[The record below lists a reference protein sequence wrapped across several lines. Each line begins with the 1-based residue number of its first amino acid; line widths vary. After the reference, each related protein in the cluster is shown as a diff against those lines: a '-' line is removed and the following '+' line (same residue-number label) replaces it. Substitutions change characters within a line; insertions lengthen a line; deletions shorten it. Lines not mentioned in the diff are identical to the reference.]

1 MFEFGNL
8 RPKIGHTLNR
18 SGTEVSSEE
27 PEERSTVDRRETHAP
42 EFQLKPSTTTK
53 AFLALVL
60 TASLSGIAAA
70 QTKATQTKPTPFRAQ
85 PPASGSR
92 IATETPHPQQTTVIF
107 QPGPGFN
114 QPFNQS
120 VFPRQP
126 VAFTLIPAI
135 LMSDGTVLA
144 DFGFGFEPVTRAC
157 GNTVVMSTP
166 QVIAGNGVVL
176 SPGSTTVTF
185 TQPVPNQA
193 TPSQQNLPS
202 AQSRFPILTAASQS
216 ACFMRDAQGRLFV
229 AR

>member
-1 MFEFGNL
+1 M
-8 RPKIGHTLNR
+8 
-18 SGTEVSSEE
+18 EVSSEE
-27 PEERSTVDRRETHAP
+27 PEEHSPVDRRETHAL
-42 EFQLKPSTTTK
+42 EFQLRTSTTSK

-60 TASLSGIAAA
+60 TASLSGVAAA
-70 QTKATQTKPTPFRAQ
+70 QAKATPTKATTFRAQ

-92 IATETPHPQQTTVIF
+92 IATETPHPQQTTEIIRSA
-107 QPGPGFN
+107 PGFN

-157 GNTVVMSTP
+157 GNSVVLSTP

-176 SPGSTTVTF
+176 SRGSTTVTY

-202 AQSRFPILTAASQS
+202 AQTRFPILTAASQS